1 MSKFILRGVLYI
13 FLILGAIQSVTYY
26 TISGR
31 KLIKATG
38 KNYDTF
44 VLDRNRFTGITF
56 VTNSKVEPQSIKKNF
71 ALFQS
76 YDVEISGDY
85 ENPFT
90 PISEERYEYIIKNKT
105 RNPFVINDVWEMEHA
120 PYYGAS
126 WESEYIWILFDWML
140 IKKENK
146 GIS

>member
-1 MSKFILRGVLYI
+1 MSKSILRGVLYVL
-13 FLILGAIQSVTYY
+13 LILGAIQSVTYY

-38 KNYDTF
+38 KNYETF
-44 VLDRNRFTGITF
+44 VLDRNTFTGITF
-56 VTNSKVEPQSIKKNF
+56 VTNIKVEPQSIKKNF
-71 ALFQS
+71 AEFQS
-76 YDVEISGDY
+76 YDVVISEDY
-85 ENPFT
+85 ENPFA
-90 PISEERYEYIIKNKT
+90 PVSAERYEYIIKKET
-105 RNPFVINDVWEMEHA
+105 KNPFGIHNIWEMEHA

-126 WESEYIWILFDWML
+126 WESEYIWVLFDWVL